1 MGQLAQRSGFRAA
14 FGVREFR
21 ALWAAEGLSQIG
33 DQLARVALTV
43 LVYSRTHSAAL
54 AALTLALSYTPSFLG
69 SALLSGLADRFPR
82 REVMIVCDLISAAL
96 VLVMAIPGMPLPLVC
111 AAMAG
116 VALVGGPF
124 RSARL
129 ALLPEV
135 LSGEAY
141 VAGLA
146 ARSITIQTAQLLG
159 FAAGGLMVALINPY
173 LALAADAITFIVSAS
188 LVRFGVP
195 YRPAP
200 LASSGRRPFWS
211 SSLHGAR
218 VIASIPGLRPL
229 FVLGMLA
236 GLYIGPE
243 GLAAAWVAELGEKT
257 RTVGLVMA
265 APALGLVIGA
275 WLLTR
280 FVPAELRMRMTGV
293 LAALAGLALVLC
305 AFEPGLPSVLA
316 ILVLS
321 GIFTGYQVQVGA
333 SFGMSTPAD
342 SRAQVMGL
350 LNSGVL
356 TAQGIGVLLAGVLAE
371 QIGVAKTVAIAG
383 AVGVLIA
390 VPAAAAWYKA
400 TAAPEP
406 AAGRSGK

>member
-14 FGVREFR
+14 FGVGEFR

-43 LVYSRTHSAAL
+43 LVYARTNSVAL

-82 REVMIVCDLISAAL
+82 REVMVVCDVLSAVL
-96 VLVMAIPGMPLPLVC
+96 VLVMAVPGMPLPIVC
-111 AAMAG
+111 LAMAG

-124 RSARL
+124 KSARL

-135 LSGEAY
+135 LEGEAY
-141 VAGLA
+141 VSALA
-146 ARSITIQTAQLLG
+146 VRSITIQTAQLLG
-159 FAAGGLMVALINPY
+159 FTVGGVVVGLLNPYVAL
-173 LALAADAITFIVSAS
+173 AVDAGTFLVSAA
-188 LVRFGVP
+188 LVRAGVP

-200 LASSGRRPFWS
+200 LKPAARRPFWS

-218 VIASIPGLRPL
+218 VIASIPGLRSL

-243 GLAAAWVAELGEKT
+243 GLATAWVAELGEPTKAI
-257 RTVGLVMA
+257 GLIMA
-265 APALGLVIGA
+265 APAAGLVVGA
-275 WLLTR
+275 WLLAR
-280 FVPAELRMRMTGV
+280 FVPHETRARLTGV

-305 AFEPGLPSVLA
+305 ALQPGLWSAVG
-316 ILVLS
+316 ILLLS
-321 GIFTGYQVQVGA
+321 GVFTAYQVQVGA
-333 SFGMSTPAD
+333 TFGRSTPAD

-356 TAQGIGVLLAGVLAE
+356 TAQGIGVLLSGVLAE
-371 QIGVAKTVAIAG
+371 GIGVANTVAVAG
-383 AVGVLIA
+383 ALGAVIA
-390 VPAAAAWYKA
+390 VPAAAAWYR
-400 TAAPEP
+400 TAAAQP
-406 AAGRSGK
+406 AAGG